1 MASGWA
7 IRPPQSSCPMETLS
21 SCPKSTESAAAKI
34 LAKKSNEEASIE
46 ICGRLP
52 VEILQHI
59 FMSLDL
65 ATLHSVRQ
73 VNSFYLCVVHQTP
86 AYNLLSKHAAETLQI
101 MHLTDTARFFSLRRV
116 FDEFCQ
122 PQCQTCG
129 NFGPYIF
136 LLNCKRCCFKCILT
150 CSKHLLGPVCDLSE
164 LFFIPASILDKHLV
178 TLRSLP
184 GEYGFPETQLCMQRE
199 WLTSFTAG
207 LDLKKTVY
215 KTREEAEKA
224 AVTFQ
229 NSPECDMR
237 RPICWPER
245 GKKSVYI
252 NKLRLMGST
261 PFPFW
266 DKEKRTVESGTYCV
280 GCVWHHKHTPFYAT
294 RAYLMCNL
302 PQHFANCHFAATFM
316 SLPPHTKAQVLSE
329 FGEKFFVNADGQIGD
344 IPPEEKMEKE
354 EGKGKG
360 SLLLHDK
367 NAC

>member
-65 ATLHSVRQ
+65 ATLHS
-73 VNSFYLCVVHQTP
+73 
-86 AYNLLSKHAAETLQI
+86 I

-136 LLNCKRCCFKCILT
+136 LLN
-150 CSKHLLGPVCDLSE
+150 S
-164 LFFIPASILDKHLV
+164 SILDKHLV